1 VALPLPLQELEQLGD
16 LEVVHPAVQSS
27 AASSRACSLALA
39 TSWRSTARNQ
49 VDQLLAEQPRRVV
62 SFSSASS
69 AVSRRVGIGD
79 RAVPAVG
86 EPIGRGGGSVWLR
99 RPSSP
104 AAMAAAPTR

>member
-27 AASSRACSLALA
+27 ASSSRACSLALA